1 LTLPVAF
8 FIVIYLL
15 SRGAAVVSFLRICMA
30 KELAFVLI
38 NPYPIRKS
46 RTGGIMARYL
56 ARTDLKLV
64 GARLFGPSRALAD
77 EFSAYLRV
85 IDPKDPEVGEL
96 LANYV
101 QSAYAPDPASGR
113 PHRCICLLF
122 EGEDAIRKICEVTGS
137 LRQRWCT
144 GLTVRD
150 TYGDFVRDEATGK
163 VIYFEPAV
171 IVGTTPAEV
180 QTCLRIWLNYAT
192 ADAGIVRSASDVLAG
207 EGVQR
212 TLVLLKPDNFRQ
224 PSLRAGNIV
233 DLLSS
238 SGLRIVCVK
247 KFAMSVAQAEAFYG
261 PVLESLQRVF
271 PLFGKDRA
279 AQALAQEFGFPVDPA
294 AMDAVCALLAPS
306 FAARE
311 FESIVEF
318 MSGRRPSTCS
328 PKEKVAPGNEEC
340 LAIVYEGVSAVSKIR
355 DVLGST
361 DPRKARPGSI
371 RREFG
376 TNIMVNAA
384 HASDSPESAVREM
397 GIVDV
402 AHDPMFDEL
411 IGRYAAL

>member
-1 LTLPVAF
+1 
-8 FIVIYLL
+8 
-15 SRGAAVVSFLRICMA
+15 MA

-64 GARLFGPSRALAD
+64 GARMFGPSRALIE
-77 EFSAYLRV
+77 EFAAYLRAL
-85 IDPKDPEVGEL
+85 DPNDPEVGEL

-101 QSAYAPDPASGR
+101 QAAYAPDPASGR

-122 EGEDAIRKICEVTGS
+122 EGEEAIRKICEVTGS

-144 GLTVRD
+144 GLSVRD
-150 TYGDFVRDEATGK
+150 TYGDFVRDESTGK
-163 VIYFEPAV
+163 VVYFEPAV

-180 QTCLRIWLNYAT
+180 QESLRIWAKYAT
-192 ADAGIVRSASDVLAG
+192 TDAGIVCSASDVLAG

-224 PSLRAGNIV
+224 PSLRAGNIM

-247 KFAMSVAQAEAFYG
+247 KFAMSVAQAESFYG
-261 PVLESLQRVF
+261 PVRESLQRVF
-271 PLFGKDRA
+271 PLFGKERV
-279 AQALAQEFGFPVDPA
+279 AQALSQEFGFPVDPA
-294 AMDAVCALLAPS
+294 AMEPVCALLAPS

-311 FESIVEF
+311 FENIVEF
-318 MSGRRPSTCS
+318 MSGRRPSSCS
-328 PKEKVAPGNEEC
+328 PREKAAPGNEEC
-340 LAIVYEGVSAVSKIR
+340 LAIVYEGIAAVSKIR
-355 DVLGST
+355 EILGST
-361 DPRKARPGSI
+361 DPRKAKPGSI

-384 HASDSPESAVREM
+384 HASDSPENAVREM
-397 GIVDV
+397 GIIDV
-402 AHDPMFDEL
+402 ENDASFADL
-411 IGRYAAL
+411 IARYCAS

>member
-1 LTLPVAF
+1 
-8 FIVIYLL
+8 
-15 SRGAAVVSFLRICMA
+15 MA

-64 GARLFGPSRALAD
+64 GARLFGPSRALVD
-77 EFSAYLRV
+77 EFASYLRT
-85 IDPKDPEVGEL
+85 IDRDDPEVGDL
-96 LANYV
+96 LAGYV
-101 QSAYAPDPASGR
+101 QRAYAPDPATGR

-122 EGEDAIRKICEVTGS
+122 EGEDAIRKIYEVTGS
-137 LRQRWCT
+137 LRQHWCT
-144 GLTVRD
+144 GLSVRD
-150 TYGDFVRDEATGK
+150 TYGDFVRDETTGK
-163 VIYFEPAV
+163 LTYFEPAV
-171 IVGTTPAEV
+171 IVGTSPEIV
-180 QTCLRIWLNYAT
+180 HSCLRIWRKYAAT
-192 ADAGIVRSASDVLAG
+192 DAGIVRSASDLMPG

-224 PSLRAGNIV
+224 PSLRAGNIM

-238 SGLRIVCVK
+238 SGLRIICVK

-261 PVLESLQRVF
+261 PVRESLKRVF

-279 AQALAQEFGFPVDPA
+279 AHALAQEFGFPVDPA
-294 AMDAVCALLAPS
+294 SLGPLCEQLAPF

-311 FESIVEF
+311 FENIVEF
-318 MSGRRPSTCS
+318 MSGRRPSACT
-328 PKEKVAPGNEEC
+328 PEEKITFGNEEC
-340 LAIVYEGVSAVSKIR
+340 LAMVYEGVSAVSKIR
-355 DVLGST
+355 DILGST

-384 HASDSPESAVREM
+384 HASDSPENAVRET
-397 GIVDV
+397 GIIDV
-402 AHDPMFDEL
+402 EHDSLFEEL
-411 IGRYAAL
+411 IRRYYPS